1 MRFPDE
7 ILDAIAPDRIALTCD
22 NCTFWIS
29 NPTRLKK
36 PPTGQGYCFRFP
48 PTVHGRPITD
58 APDWCGE
65 HHTLTEDP
73 EAEVDRV

>member
-7 ILDAIAPDRIALTCD
+7 ILDEISPDRIALTCE

-29 NPTRLKK
+29 NPTRL
-36 PPTGQGYCFRFP
+36 PMPSAGRGYCFRFP
-48 PTVHGRPITD
+48 PTVNGRPITE

-65 HHTLTEDP
+65 HILINEDP
-73 EAEVDRV
+73 DAEVDRV